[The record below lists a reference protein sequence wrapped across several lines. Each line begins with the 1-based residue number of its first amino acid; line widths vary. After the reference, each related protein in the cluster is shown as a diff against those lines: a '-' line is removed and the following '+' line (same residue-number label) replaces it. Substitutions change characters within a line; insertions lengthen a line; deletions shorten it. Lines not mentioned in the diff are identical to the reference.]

1 MLVSILHSPTDYDV
15 IGGIYQG
22 LSILANPTPY
32 RALHVVGYPP
42 IFVECVDELIWCR
55 KWQPTLVSLP
65 GKFHVQRILAGYSP
79 WVCKES
85 DMTERLS
92 IHAHGYINSY
102 FKISLFL

>member
-1 MLVSILHSPTDYDV
+1 MLVSILLSPTDYDV

-32 RALHVVGYPP
+32 RALHVVAYPP

-65 GKFHVQRILAGYSP
+65 GKFHVQSP

-92 IHAHGYINSY
+92 IHAHG
-102 FKISLFL
+102 

>member
-15 IGGIYQG
+15 TGGIQQV
-22 LSILANPTPY
+22 LSILADPTPY

-42 IFVECVDELIWCR
+42 IFVECVDELIWYR
-55 KWQPTLVSLP
+55 KRQPTPVSLP
-65 GKFHVQRILAGYSP
+65 GKLHGQRILAGYSP

-92 IHAHGYINSY
+92 IHAHG
-102 FKISLFL
+102 